1 MGNRQDEVI
10 TLSFADYLPLFQ
22 AIEIA
27 TGQAPHK
34 QTCRRWVK
42 LGIKG
47 IRLEAKFINGSYW
60 ATVNAVKQFVEST
73 SEARLQIVEPPKLD
87 PVKPV
92 KPARVAAAVA
102 EFNRMTKPCKAKA

>member
-1 MGNRQDEVI
+1 
-10 TLSFADYLPLFQ
+10 LSFADYLPLFQ

-27 TGQAPHK
+27 TGQTPHK

-60 ATVNAVKQFVEST
+60 ATVDAVKQFVEST
-73 SEARLQIVEPPKLD
+73 SEARLQITEAPRLD

-92 KPARVAAAVA
+92 KPARVNAAIK
-102 EFNRMTKPCKAKA
+102 EFERMTKPAKAKS